1 MRGVLTVTLNPA
13 VDASA
18 SVGQVV
24 PARKLRC
31 ENERRD
37 AGGGGVNVARVGA
50 RLGADVVA
58 AYTCGGVVGQLLD
71 ELVAAEGVPRAPFA
85 VSGQTRESINIFERS
100 TGREYRFIMP
110 GPTLTQQEWR
120 GFLARFDE
128 LLGQAALVVLS
139 GSLPPGAPG
148 DAYATMAR
156 AAKARSARVVLDASG
171 AALKAGL
178 DEGVFLIKPSL
189 DELRE
194 FTGEV
199 LRTQADRLRA
209 SRRLIEARAAEIVV
223 LSLSGEG
230 ALLVTGEGAWRAR
243 PPPAQVMST
252 IGAGDSF
259 VGAMVWAIGEDR
271 DIRDAFRYGVAAG
284 TAALLSPGTRLCLR
298 EDVLR
303 LFHDVRLEPA

>member
-18 SVGQVV
+18 SVEQLV

-58 AYTCGGVVGQLLD
+58 TYTCGGVVGQLLD

-110 GPTLTQQEWR
+110 GPTLTQQEWL

-156 AAKARSARVVLDASG
+156 AAKARGARVVLDASG

-230 ALLVTGEGAWRAR
+230 ALLVTGERAWRAR

-271 DIRDAFRYGVAAG
+271 DISDAFRYGVAAG

>member
-18 SVGQVV
+18 SVERLA

-37 AGGGGVNVARVGA
+37 AGGGGINVARVGA
-50 RLGADVVA
+50 RLGAEVVA
-58 AYTCGGVVGQLLD
+58 AYSSGGVVGQLLD
-71 ELVAAEGVPRAPFA
+71 ELVAAEGVPRAPFP

-120 GFLARFDE
+120 AFVARFDK
-128 LLGQAALVVLS
+128 LLDQAALVVLS
-139 GSLPPGAPG
+139 GSLPPGAPV

-156 AAKARSARVVLDASG
+156 AAKARGARVVLDASG

-178 DEGVFLIKPSL
+178 EEGVFVVKPSL

-209 SRRLIEARAAEIVV
+209 SRRLIEERAAEIVV

-243 PPPAQVMST
+243 PPPAQVVST

-259 VGAMVWAIGEDR
+259 VGAMVWAIGEGR

-284 TAALLSPGTRLCLR
+284 TAALLSPGTRLSRR